1 LAFDR
6 FARSNLPANTM
17 RLSFRSA
24 IAARRLSTLRL
35 IAACAAVLAGCGGDT
50 SATSPLSDES
60 YGTHAAGESYGPR
73 APFWSGVYLG
83 DAETTPERVAAS
95 IDEFAALTG
104 KRPALVKSYHRL
116 DADLSASGW
125 AGRVLLAVQ
134 GAGATNYVALD
145 LDWQGRTA
153 GPLLDAINRG
163 DADARIDRAAR
174 AIALVRGTVLLEP
187 GWEMNGN
194 TSYGWQGIANGANP
208 GAPSR
213 FVSATRRVVDRFRA
227 AGATNVRWVFN
238 PNTGNPLGAPGAGAS
253 HWNWYA
259 NYYPGDAYVDFVGA
273 HGFNGPRA
281 FNAPFHTF
289 DDLFNGID
297 ADRIL
302 ADLKARYPDK
312 PILLGEI
319 GAEEVPGRD
328 KGAWV
333 RDAYDRM
340 LRDPRIVGAVWFN
353 MRKEAD
359 WRIDSS
365 PSSLAGYR
373 AALAPALMAERYE

>member
-1 LAFDR
+1 LAVDR
-6 FARSNLPANTM
+6 FMRSTLPANTM
-17 RLSFRSA
+17 LQSFRSA
-24 IAARRLSTLRL
+24 FATRRQSALRMIVVCSAA
-35 IAACAAVLAGCGGDT
+35 LAGCGGE
-50 SATSPLSDES
+50 SPVTSPLNDDP
-60 YGTHAAGESYGPR
+60 YGAHSGGDAYGVR

-83 DAETTPERVAAS
+83 DAETTPERVASS
-95 IDEFAALTG
+95 IGEFAALTG

-125 AGRVLLAVQ
+125 AGRVLHAVQ

-145 LDWQGRTA
+145 LDWQGRGA
-153 GPLLDAINRG
+153 GSLLDAINRG

-174 AIALVRGTVLLEP
+174 GIALVRDVVLLEA

-194 TSYGWQGIANGANP
+194 SSYGWQGVANGANAA
-208 GAPSR
+208 APAR
-213 FVSATRRVVDRFRA
+213 FVAATRRVVDRFRA

-259 NYYPGDAYVDFVGA
+259 HYYPGDAYVDFVGA

-281 FNAPFHTF
+281 FDAPFHTF
-289 DDLFNGID
+289 DDLFNGVD

-302 ADLKARYPDK
+302 ADLKVRYPNK

-319 GAEEVPGRD
+319 GAEEVSGRD

-340 LRDPRIVGAVWFN
+340 LRDPQIVGAVWFN
-353 MRKEAD
+353 MHKEAN
-359 WRIDSS
+359 WRVDSS

-373 AALAPALMAERYE
+373 AALKPTLVAESYE